1 MGEVKNGVESVLE
14 GFAAIPRLCD
24 FRPNDFAT
32 FRRGSATLTELP
44 ISPRGRRL
52 FRFPRLIGAAGS
64 TGAAWALPGFR
75 TDRGGVFGLYNV

>member
-1 MGEVKNGVESVLE
+1 MAYDYAE
-14 GFAAIPRLCD
+14 RLCDFRPNDFHD

-44 ISPRGRRL
+44 ISRSEVGGSSFSL
-52 FRFPRLIGAAGS
+52 LIGVAGS

-75 TDRGGVFGLYNV
+75 PDRGGVFTLYNV